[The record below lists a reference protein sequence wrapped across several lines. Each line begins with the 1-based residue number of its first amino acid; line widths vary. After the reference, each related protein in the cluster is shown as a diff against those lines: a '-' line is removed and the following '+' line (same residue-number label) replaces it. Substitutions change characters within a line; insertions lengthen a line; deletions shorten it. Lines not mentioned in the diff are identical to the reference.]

1 MSCKEIIQIDSPWW
15 SNYNFYLIFYGD
27 QGWNDRSGCQI
38 HLTTALKDR
47 VPNFMYDTHIMNYCW
62 EWLEFVNFLQYTL
75 ETPDEMFILKK
86 IERQKGAFTTEKKSE
101 KHVTS
106 RQGGVKIELDFAQCT
121 VTYLSPSIIESIV
134 SQSHRV
140 SQLFKNG
147 ISNDKCNCFLYTSPF
162 YIGPCL
168 AEIRDPLNA
177 ECIHCRN
184 SSWCCDEYV
193 VNQRTCNDVFN
204 PFWRFEL
211 VPEHAHHNHP
221 HCLDWSPTSPLFH
234 LSN

>member
-15 SNYNFYLIFYGD
+15 SNYNLYLIFYGD

-106 RQGGVKIELDFAQCT
+106 RQGGVKIELDFVHVDKYIIGLLPLIWVCM
-121 VTYLSPSIIESIV
+121 SIY
-134 SQSHRV
+134 
-140 SQLFKNG
+140 G
-147 ISNDKCNCFLYTSPF
+147 
-162 YIGPCL
+162 
-168 AEIRDPLNA
+168 
-177 ECIHCRN
+177 
-184 SSWCCDEYV
+184 
-193 VNQRTCNDVFN
+193 
-204 PFWRFEL
+204 
-211 VPEHAHHNHP
+211 
-221 HCLDWSPTSPLFH
+221 
-234 LSN
+234 